1 MYKVTYLPLAES
13 DLLEAVE
20 YIAHKLNA
28 PQAARALLD
37 EFDLTVSRIAEFPY
51 AFELYRTDRPMHDE
65 IRKAPVK
72 NYILYYAV
80 FRDRVEIRRF
90 IHTRRDR
97 REELVYNQGRR
108 S

>member
-1 MYKVTYLPLAES
+1 MYKVFYLPLAER
-13 DLLEAVE
+13 DLLEALD
-20 YIAHKLNA
+20 YIARKLNS
-28 PQAARALLD
+28 PQAARALPD
-37 EFDLTVSRIAEFPY
+37 DFDLTVKRIAEFPY

-97 REELVYNQGRR
+97 REELVYNQNKPV
-108 S
+108 